1 LNKASEETWADKFS
15 NPYRPAPFPDQS
27 VKQFGP
33 EEHLMT
39 KEQIDRRTSSAP
51 NQPLE
56 DDEPK
61 YVIHCQYHPYM

>member
-1 LNKASEETWADKFS
+1 
-15 NPYRPAPFPDQS
+15 
-27 VKQFGP
+27 
-33 EEHLMT
+33 MT

-61 YVIHCQYHPYM
+61 YVIHCQYHPYNVILKKISKRGGIFFYLNDGK